1 MLLGKWQPK
10 DSSVG
15 EEMVVAEV
23 RNKLGQQKIIMREE
37 NSREKKKVKVS
48 KFADQKACW
57 GIGSK
62 HTCVAFFFYV

>member
-1 MLLGKWQPK
+1 
-10 DSSVG
+10 
-15 EEMVVAEV
+15 MVVAKV
-23 RNKLGQQKIIMREE
+23 RNKLGQQKKIMREE
-37 NSREKKKVKVS
+37 NSREKKKVKAS

>member
-1 MLLGKWQPK
+1 
-10 DSSVG
+10 
-15 EEMVVAEV
+15 MVVAEV
-23 RNKLGQQKIIMREE
+23 RNKLGQQKKNHQRR
-37 NSREKKKVKVS
+37 NSREKKKVKAS